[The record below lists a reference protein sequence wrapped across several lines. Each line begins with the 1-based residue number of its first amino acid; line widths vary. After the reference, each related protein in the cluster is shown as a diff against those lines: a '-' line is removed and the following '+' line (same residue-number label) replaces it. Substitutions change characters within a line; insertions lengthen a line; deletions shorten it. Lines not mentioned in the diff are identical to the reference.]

1 MSNYEKK
8 HQRKGIVSDISE
20 LLNIMRRLR
29 DPQTGCPWDIEQTFH
44 SIAPYTVEEA
54 YEVADAIERRDMEE
68 LAEEL
73 GDLLF
78 QVVFHAQLAQ
88 EQGLFSFDDIVT
100 TISEKLIR
108 RHPHVF
114 GDATIASSREQTN
127 AWEEHKARERQQ
139 KGDQPSALDGIAKT
153 LPGLTRAAK
162 LQKRA
167 AKVGFDWN
175 SIEPIFDKLAEETN
189 ELKAELAQNATWER
203 VEDEIGDMLFT
214 VVNLARHA
222 EIDPELSIRRANAK
236 FETRFKHME
245 DAVKLAGE
253 SLDALTIERLE
264 WYWTQAKRD
273 EIS

>member
-1 MSNYEKK
+1 M
-8 HQRKGIVSDISE
+8 SDISE

-54 YEVADAIERRDMEE
+54 YEVADAIERRDMKE

-100 TISEKLIR
+100 AISEKLIR

-114 GDATIASSREQTN
+114 GDATIASSQEQTN

-139 KGDQPSALDGIAKT
+139 KGYQLSALDGIAKT

-175 SIEPIFDKLAEETN
+175 SIEPIFVKLAEETN

-203 VEDEIGDMLFT
+203 IEDEIGDMLFT

-264 WYWTQAKRD
+264 WYWNQAKRD

>member
-1 MSNYEKK
+1 M
-8 HQRKGIVSDISE
+8 SDITE
-20 LLNIMRRLR
+20 LLNIMQRLR
-29 DPQTGCPWDIEQTFH
+29 DPQSGCPWDIEQTFH

-54 YEVADAIERRDMEE
+54 YEVADAIERSDMKE

-78 QVVFHAQLAQ
+78 QVVFHAQMAE
-88 EQGLFSFDDIVT
+88 EQGLFRFNDIVT
-100 TISEKLIR
+100 AISEKLIR

-114 GDATIASSREQTN
+114 GDANIASAEEQTS

-139 KGDQPSALDGIAKT
+139 KGNQSSLDGIAKT

-167 AKVGFDWN
+167 AKVGFDWDA
-175 SIEPIFDKLAEETN
+175 IEPIFDKLAEETQ
-189 ELKAELAQNATWER
+189 ELKTELEQNATWDR

-214 VVNLARHA
+214 VVNIARHTQ
-222 EIDPELSIRRANAK
+222 IDPELAIRRANAK
-236 FETRFKHME
+236 FEARFKHME
-245 DAVKLAGE
+245 NVVKLAGE
-253 SLDALTIERLE
+253 SLDELTIERLE
-264 WYWTQAKRD
+264 FYWAQAKRN